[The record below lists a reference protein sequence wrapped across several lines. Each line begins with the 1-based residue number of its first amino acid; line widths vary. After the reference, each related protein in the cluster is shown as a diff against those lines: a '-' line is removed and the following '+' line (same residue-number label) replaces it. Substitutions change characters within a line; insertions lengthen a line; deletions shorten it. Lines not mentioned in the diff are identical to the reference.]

1 MRQCLLLAGRA
12 LLFRR
17 KGGMRMRWKA
27 KVFHLVLSLL
37 ALASLLIA
45 GGAGGKWS

>member
-1 MRQCLLLAGRA
+1 
-12 LLFRR
+12 
-17 KGGMRMRWKA
+17 MRWKA

-45 GGAGGKWS
+45 SGAGGKWS